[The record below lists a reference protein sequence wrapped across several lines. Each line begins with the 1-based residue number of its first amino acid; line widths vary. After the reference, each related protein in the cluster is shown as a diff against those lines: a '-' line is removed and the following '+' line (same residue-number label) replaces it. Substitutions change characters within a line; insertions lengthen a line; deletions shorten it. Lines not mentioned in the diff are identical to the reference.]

1 MGRRAGV
8 TADDTRTELLAAAM
22 RVFAARGYEG
32 ARISEIAK
40 EAGVTTGAIYNHYS
54 SKAELLNAAISQR
67 GPELMAELLDGD
79 ENVSVLDAFRTVAA
93 VMPEQAPLMSPLL
106 MEAVVASRRDP
117 EVAKVVA
124 GGILDRE
131 RERADLIRRGQ
142 AAGDVDLDIDA
153 DAMAR
158 YTTMLLLGSIVV
170 GVLELEPVDRRS
182 WLAVMD
188 RVLDS
193 ARPRAGSDA
202 SPPTRRPA
210 PRSHTDHDTLITTSG
225 GKDTSP

>member
-40 EAGVTTGAIYNHYS
+40 EAGLTTGAIYNHYG

-67 GPELMAELLDGD
+67 GPELVASLLDGD
-79 ENVSVLDAFRTVAA
+79 DNVSVLDAFRALAA
-93 VMPEQAPLMSPLL
+93 VMPEQSPLVSPL
-106 MEAVVASRRDP
+106 IMEAVVASRRDP

-124 GGILDRE
+124 GGIAQRE
-131 RERADLIRRGQ
+131 RERADLLRRGQ
-142 AAGDVDLDIDA
+142 LAGEVDAELSA
-153 DAMAR
+153 DAIAR
-158 YTTMLLLGSIVV
+158 YTTMLLLGSVV
-170 GVLELEPVDRRS
+170 IGALELEPVDRAS
-182 WLAVMD
+182 WTAVMD

-193 ARPRAGSDA
+193 ARPRGDA
-202 SPPTRRPA
+202 KTDRTRNHEP
-210 PRSHTDHDTLITTSG
+210 TSG
-225 GKDTSP
+225 GKEPRHD